1 MDAST
6 DINPE
11 LETFR
16 EQWRAE
22 VRAKRPAA
30 SGSHHQSNTHTVH
43 ISHAGPSRTAGAPGP
58 PPPRPTAH
66 TSVGKSKVLDTDED
80 YAEALAFDDPEP
92 TQTVQPARQKDKE
105 TGEPVTALD
114 HYERAVEKESQGS
127 LGDSLMLYRKAF
139 RVRPIIP
146 RYVRPSH

>member
-30 SGSHHQSNTHTVH
+30 SGSHHQTNTHTVH

-58 PPPRPTAH
+58 PPLRPTAQ
-66 TSVGKSKVLDTDED
+66 SSSGKSKVLDTDEE
-80 YAEALAFDDPEP
+80 YVETLAFDDPEP
-92 TQTVQPARQKDKE
+92 AQPVQPARQKNKE

-139 RVRPIIP
+139 RVRPIRL
-146 RYVRPSH
+146 RYVWP